1 MRWDRTITIGLF
13 WLRAPSRAGSDRVL
27 PILMYHS
34 VSPDPE
40 AGVAPYYRLCTS
52 PARFQAH
59 MEELKARGYVGVT
72 LSEGLEWLSRAT
84 HPGVETEMRR
94 PVAIT
99 FDDGFQDVYA
109 SAWPIL
115 RRVGFRATVY
125 LPTAFIGERR
135 RTFQPRG
142 ASGGVG
148 VVGRPC
154 LTWSEVKELAA
165 AGIEMGGHTVTHPEL
180 PGLSWPEI
188 EQETRQCK
196 DTLEQQLGTPV
207 RSFAHPY
214 AFPQERPDYVARI
227 TDMLQAAGYDSAVTT
242 RVGRVRRTSNWFV
255 LCRLPVNDAD
265 DPTLLTAK
273 LAGAYD
279 WVGTIQRFLRF
290 LKFRLRGPA
299 RATAAAV
306 PKPTNPFV
314 APPNRG

>member
-1 MRWDRTITIGLF
+1 MRWDRTITLGLF
-13 WLRAPSRAGSDRVL
+13 WLRAPSRAGSDRIL

-40 AGVAPYYRLCTS
+40 AGVAAYFRLCTS
-52 PARFQAH
+52 PARFQMH
-59 MEELKARGYVGVT
+59 MEELKALGCVGVT
-72 LSEGLEWLSRAT
+72 LSEGLAWLSRAT
-84 HPGVETEMRR
+84 HPGMDTEMRQ

-109 SAWPIL
+109 TAWPIL
-115 RRVGFRATVY
+115 RGVGFRATVY

-165 AGIEMGGHTVTHPEL
+165 AGWEMGGHTVTHPEL
-180 PGLSWPEI
+180 PRLSWPEI
-188 EQETRQCK
+188 EREVRQCK
-196 DTLEQQLGTPV
+196 DTIEERLGLPI

-214 AFPQERPDYVARI
+214 AFPQERPDYVARV
-227 TDMLQAAGYDSAVTT
+227 MSLLQAAGYDSAVTT
-242 RVGRVRRTSNWFV
+242 RVGCVRRATNRFA
-255 LCRLPVNDAD
+255 LRRLPVNDAD
-265 DPTLLTAK
+265 DPALFRAK

-279 WVGTIQRFLRF
+279 WVGAAQWFVRWLRRHRSMSPGARTAPLPTHQR
-290 LKFRLRGPA
+290 PS
-299 RATAAAV
+299 V
-306 PKPTNPFV
+306 P
-314 APPNRG
+314 PPNRG